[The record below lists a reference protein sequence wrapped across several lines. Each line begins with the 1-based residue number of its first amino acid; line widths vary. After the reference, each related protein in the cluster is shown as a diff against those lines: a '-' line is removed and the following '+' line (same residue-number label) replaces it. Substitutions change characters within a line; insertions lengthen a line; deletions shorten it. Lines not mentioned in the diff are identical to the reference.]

1 MQGRSWMFTEGLVY
15 RMLMRGSTDKAQAF
29 QTWMADEVVPAIR
42 KTGKY
47 NAEQSTNPAVLRT

>member
-1 MQGRSWMFTEGLVY
+1 MFTEGLVY